1 MDSRTGCRYM
11 RFILAATAFCST
23 SASSQAP
30 DYIGRLHELA
40 MDYTA
45 KASPE
50 ALANTAA
57 SLAEITD
64 CPSTIPDEDR
74 STATAEIDGVEY
86 RNASVETEGGYCVI
100 NISPVGRPLTKDEAQ
115 DYARV
120 ITLMP
125 TADIRSIQMRKR
137 KIDRRLGEEQLKQ
150 LLDVVRSGNYELVD
164 DQLPRVEAAELAD
177 CSIEPAEKL
186 LAMGGGMSSVFIY
199 NTSYTYKYV
208 SPIPSGTNY
217 CIYIDSPVGRG
228 LSVEESYQFIL
239 ATQVRI
245 DG

>member
-1 MDSRTGCRYM
+1 M
-11 RFILAATAFCST
+11 RFIFAAIAFCST

-74 STATAEIDGVEY
+74 STATAEIDGVDY
-86 RNASVETEGGYCVI
+86 RNASVDTEGGYCIV
-100 NISPVGRPLTKDEAQ
+100 NVSPMGRALTKDEAQ
-115 DYARV
+115 DYVRV

-125 TADIRSIQMRKR
+125 TADIRSQNMQKR
-137 KIDRRLGEEQLKQ
+137 KIDKRVAEEQLKQ
-150 LLDVVRSGNYELVD
+150 LLDVVRSGAYELLD
-164 DQLPRVEAAELAD
+164 GQLPYVDAKELAD
-177 CSIEPAEKL
+177 CSVEPAKKL

-208 SPIPSGTNY
+208 SPSSSGKKY
-217 CIYIDSPVGRG
+217 CIYVDSPVGRG
-228 LSVEESYQFIL
+228 LSAEESYQFIL

-245 DG
+245 ND